1 MSLAWLKI
9 KLYMLETAWAKLHS
23 VELWFCNCK
32 SYGKTTATVVKYVA
46 GAAQLITCILGTI
59 TLNQSSHVQRVL
71 IIKVEGIIEDMK
83 TDSSR
88 IHNDEM
94 RGNSHSPQQKKFR
107 LDARGKCLPL
117 VWLCTGTGAPRSS
130 GISSLGHF
138 LSSARPG
145 PVQPHIT
152 WVWSWTGWS
161 CVVARD
167 LAQTVFFF
175 FHWIHVFYTITL
187 QWSVNSLFLCS
198 FNTHPCQNL
207 ANQEAKGKTVDK
219 FIMSKAHYTIC
230 CSHFL

>member
-83 TDSSR
+83 TDSSQ

-152 WVWSWTGWS
+152 LGMKLNWLKLCG
-161 CVVARD
+161 CQRPCPNC
-167 LAQTVFFF
+167 FFF
-175 FHWIHVFYTITL
+175 FPL
-187 QWSVNSLFLCS
+187 NSCFLHNNTPMKCKLS
-198 FNTHPCQNL
+198 FS
-207 ANQEAKGKTVDK
+207 
-219 FIMSKAHYTIC
+219 M
-230 CSHFL
+230 FL